1 MKKLNVKLLEGEDKT
16 VNFKTTNNNVSEN
29 QPKNT
34 LKTTLNFSK
43 SNERLNISKLLKIK
57 WIAGTLHR
65 DRTKN

>member
-1 MKKLNVKLLEGEDKT
+1 MKKLNIKLLEGEDKT

-65 DRTKN
+65 DRTEN